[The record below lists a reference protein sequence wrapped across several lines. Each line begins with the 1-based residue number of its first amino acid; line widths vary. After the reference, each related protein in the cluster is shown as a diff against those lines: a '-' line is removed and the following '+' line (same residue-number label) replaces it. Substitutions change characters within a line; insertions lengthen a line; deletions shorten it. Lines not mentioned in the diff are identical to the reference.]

1 VVLLKQALQ
10 QLSEVA
16 VDKAILKATG
26 VGALANK
33 IAKGG
38 TDTELCDIAAELVA
52 KWRRAVST
60 SKPANV
66 ASPSVSTEAPSVQSV
81 ASTCTSGTDAG
92 SWPVLDTGSIA
103 LSEQDQEAQLES
115 TPKQPR
121 AVARR
126 PSRAAPAILSSDAS
140 DSNFA
145 RPPQRAPEARAPAQA
160 QPTHSVPPAGG
171 EPMAATTFVVKPADT
186 SRRVQVAPPAWV
198 IDTGRSTPALV
209 QQQVG
214 RRSVPKGATGA
225 VPGTGDEPMAATT
238 KPADASQRVQV
249 TPPAW
254 VLDTGQ
260 DTKPALVQ
268 QTRQFCRRSMLT
280 APLAGLPEGAAAA
293 AAAATPAGS
302 AVALPRKIS
311 STTPEDGVALEEAMA
326 AALRWEGT
334 ANPRPTSSAE
344 NDAQGIRRAL
354 ESTILD
360 EKIAAK
366 RQRTDSAPAEKVA
379 PARPKVQRSTSSG
392 SVSLTIDKKKR
403 EATQRAF
410 LQALEPH
417 IMESEIPKVKE
428 LCATIDEHLS
438 FFFASNPQG
447 YIDQARSIRF
457 NLKDAHNLRFRTGVL
472 ANLTGCTTFS
482 PEKLPKMSADDMA
495 SSEKLKQRETLRKEA
510 AEEIQTDWAVR
521 HGQLQASGTF
531 WCGKCKK
538 NKTTYFQMQTRSSD
552 EPMTTFV
559 TCLNCHNRWKFC

>member
-1 VVLLKQALQ
+1 
-10 QLSEVA
+10 
-16 VDKAILKATG
+16 
-26 VGALANK
+26 
-33 IAKGG
+33 
-38 TDTELCDIAAELVA
+38 
-52 KWRRAVST
+52 
-60 SKPANV
+60 
-66 ASPSVSTEAPSVQSV
+66 
-81 ASTCTSGTDAG
+81 
-92 SWPVLDTGSIA
+92 
-103 LSEQDQEAQLES
+103 
-115 TPKQPR
+115 
-121 AVARR
+121 
-126 PSRAAPAILSSDAS
+126 
-140 DSNFA
+140 
-145 RPPQRAPEARAPAQA
+145 
-160 QPTHSVPPAGG
+160 
-171 EPMAATTFVVKPADT
+171 
-186 SRRVQVAPPAWV
+186 
-198 IDTGRSTPALV
+198 
-209 QQQVG
+209 
-214 RRSVPKGATGA
+214 
-225 VPGTGDEPMAATT
+225 
-238 KPADASQRVQV
+238 
-249 TPPAW
+249 
-254 VLDTGQ
+254 
-260 DTKPALVQ
+260 
-268 QTRQFCRRSMLT
+268 
-280 APLAGLPEGAAAA
+280 
-293 AAAATPAGS
+293 
-302 AVALPRKIS
+302 
-311 STTPEDGVALEEAMA
+311 MA

-552 EPMTTFV
+552 EPMQLLLRVLIATIDGNFV
-559 TCLNCHNRWKFC
+559 EQTANPDEHGANGHEVADKNTMLKLLSAIVCSSVLDCGSLDHRPSHDPIFSPL